1 MFMKACMMSYLQT
14 CTLFLLVGYGNCF
27 LPQFLPK
34 NSENFSLKRVAE
46 AVKQQVKVNVNV
58 NIFEAVNQFTKDKDR
73 RLSDYQKQ
81 MKPIVTSF
89 QPQTYNPHPALRN
102 RHLQTILGVYIR
114 DEPGVAYIDE
124 KSNTFESLVP
134 VGKAITKA
142 VSGILDKNFELLYFE
157 QVNTFWDKRERFR
170 TNDGDFFDVDYK
182 FADPT
187 TTNDVSNSSSEGLVV
202 IIHGLESNSNSSL
215 CTNMADAFRENN
227 MDIACINFRGCSG
240 EPNDTLFMYHAGF
253 TGDLLHFMNE
263 MEKRRVCAKKP
274 LYISGF
280 SLGSNVVMKCIGDL
294 GIDAVE
300 KFNIRGAAVSGAPFT
315 LMWHYRQ
322 LVDDTFNKAIYA
334 GHLLKSMKTKV
345 EYLTDRFMDGNKD
358 HKVFDYYK
366 CMEAKNI
373 NEIEDG
379 MIAPMWGFEDEYD
392 YYRQSAALPVVDQI
406 AVPTFVL
413 NAVDDPFFHKDKFPW
428 EKDASN
434 GGIAPLKLSRTE
446 HGGHLGH
453 LFHVRGVQ
461 NNDNDNE
468 DGVPS
473 TSFMPVELARF
484 IDHVH
489 KSNQSKR
496 F

>member
-1 MFMKACMMSYLQT
+1 MVKYIRGAIRI
-14 CTLFLLVGYGNCF
+14 CTLFLLLGYGNCF

-34 NSENFSLKRVAE
+34 NSEKVSLKSVAEVVKQVNDFE
-46 AVKQQVKVNVNV
+46 AVKQ
-58 NIFEAVNQFTKDKDR
+58 FNQFTKSKDR
-73 RLSDYQKQ
+73 RLSEYQKQ
-81 MKPIVTSF
+81 AIPIVTSF
-89 QPQTYNPHPALRN
+89 QPQEYNPHPALRN

-124 KSNTFESLVP
+124 NSNTFESLIP
-134 VGKAITKA
+134 VGKAISKA
-142 VSGILDKNFELLYFE
+142 VSGILDKNFE
-157 QVNTFWDKRERFR
+157 QVNTFWDQRERFQ

-182 FADPT
+182 FADPDT
-187 TTNDVSNSSSEGLVV
+187 TDVSNSSSEGLVV
-202 IIHGLESNSNSSL
+202 IIHGLESNSNSTL

-227 MDIACINFRGCSG
+227 MDVACINFRGCSG

-253 TGDLLHFMNE
+253 TGDLLHFMTE

-274 LYISGF
+274 MYISGF

-294 GIDAVE
+294 GIEAVE

-322 LVDDTFNKAIYA
+322 LVDDKFNKAIYA
-334 GHLLKSMKTKV
+334 GNLLKSMKSKV
-345 EYLTDRFMDGNKD
+345 DYLTDRFMHGNKD
-358 HKVFDYYK
+358 HKVFDYHK
-366 CMEAKNI
+366 CMEAKTI

-379 MIAPMWGFEDEYD
+379 MIAPIWGFEDEYD
-392 YYRQSAALPVVDQI
+392 YYRKSAALPVVDQI
-406 AVPTFVL
+406 AVPTYVL
-413 NAVDDPFFHKDKFPW
+413 NAEDDPFFNKDKFPW
-428 EKDASN
+428 EKDATQ

-453 LFHVRGVQ
+453 LFHIQ
-461 NNDNDNE
+461 ENDE

-484 IDHVH
+484 IGHVH
-489 KSNQSKR
+489 KSN
-496 F
+496 